1 MKYSFKYLKEEFVK
15 QIIIT
20 STIFMAL
27 IAGLSC
33 QSKENSITEDE
44 AKLLCEK
51 VEIMYNDADSETA
64 NEILDSSY
72 VLYSPIFPI
81 GLRGIDVLMYN
92 IKSNARSFPD
102 FALTIDSF
110 FVRDDIIYSFWTQRG
125 TNTGPLGKMPTTG
138 NSIDISGFAM
148 YRVKNGKIF
157 EEHTFWNRLAF
168 YRQLGFKEIHPKFV
182 E

>member
-1 MKYSFKYLKEEFVK
+1 MKHIKSAS
-15 QIIIT
+15 IILT
-20 STIFMAL
+20 VL
-27 IAGLSC
+27 IVGLSC
-33 QSKENSITEDE
+33 QSQENVITEEE
-44 AKLLCEK
+44 AKIVCEK
-51 VEIMYNDADSETA
+51 VEVMYNDANTETA

-72 VLYSPIFPI
+72 VLYSPIFPM
-81 GLRGIDVLMYN
+81 GLRGIEVLMYN
-92 IKSNARSFPD
+92 IESNARSFPD

-110 FVRDDIIYSFWTQRG
+110 FVKDDIIYSFWTQKG
-125 TNTGPLGKMPTTG
+125 TNTGPLGRMPTTG

-148 YRVKNGKIF
+148 YRVRDGKIC

>member
-1 MKYSFKYLKEEFVK
+1 VK

-20 STIFMAL
+20 STIFVAL

-33 QSKENSITEDE
+33 QSQENVITEEE
-44 AKLLCEK
+44 AKLLCDK
-51 VEIMYNDADSETA
+51 VEVMYNDASRETA
-64 NEILDSSY
+64 DEILDSTY
-72 VLYSPIFPI
+72 ILYSPIFPM

-92 IKSNARSFPD
+92 IGSNSRSFPD
-102 FALTIDSF
+102 FKLTVDSF
-110 FVRDDIIYSFWTQRG
+110 FVKDDIIYSFWTQKG
-125 TNTGPLGKMPTTG
+125 TNTGPLGRMPTTG

-148 YRVKNGKIF
+148 YRVRDGKIC